1 MGGTR
6 LPDGAIALAGAAGTA
21 LVSRDNGH
29 SFQPLS
35 TGTTRA
41 FSNAVLGGPNTLLLL
56 GEAGA
61 RSVTLPSSPKH

>member
-1 MGGTR
+1 V
-6 LPDGAIALAGAAGTA
+6 LAGAAGTA
-21 LVSRDNGH
+21 LVSRDNGL
-29 SFQPLS
+29 SFQPLP

-61 RSVTLPSSPKH
+61 RP